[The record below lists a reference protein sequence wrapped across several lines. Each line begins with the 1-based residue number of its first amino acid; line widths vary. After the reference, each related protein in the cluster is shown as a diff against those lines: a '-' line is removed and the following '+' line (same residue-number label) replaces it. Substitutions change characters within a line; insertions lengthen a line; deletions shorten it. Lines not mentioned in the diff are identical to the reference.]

1 LQTSPKNSPGKGFQ
15 LRPMIS
21 TCHGM
26 TLRGTIAGC
35 ADSCWLCV
43 ALMCA
48 GYVLPGGFLPALCCL
63 NVCRSCVA
71 GRGALRFVLPNVCCR
86 FVHSLIHCCWCGRC
100 WLNRLLAKISKEFT
114 RKGVSIKPNDIYMH
128 AMTLH
133 GAVAGCAVCC
143 RLYVAECVLPVVVCC
158 CLFIGWPQY

>member
-1 LQTSPKNSPGKGFQ
+1 
-15 LRPMIS
+15 
-21 TCHGM
+21 M

-71 GRGALRFVLPNVCCR
+71 GRGAFAIC
-86 FVHSLIHCCWCGRC
+86 
-100 WLNRLLAKISKEFT
+100 
-114 RKGVSIKPNDIYMH
+114 
-128 AMTLH
+128 
-133 GAVAGCAVCC
+133 
-143 RLYVAECVLPVVVCC
+143 VAECVLPVCAFAHSLLLVRSMLAQQITCKNIQRIHEERS
-158 CLFIGWPQY
+158 FN